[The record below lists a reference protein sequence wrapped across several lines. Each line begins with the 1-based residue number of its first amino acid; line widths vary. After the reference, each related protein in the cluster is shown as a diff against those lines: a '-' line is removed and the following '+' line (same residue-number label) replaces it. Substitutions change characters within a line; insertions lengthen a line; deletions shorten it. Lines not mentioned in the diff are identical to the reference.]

1 MKSIF
6 LINAFSGRGHLDSY
20 ARLYSRAL
28 LELGYRVILLA
39 ETDGGTADYLF
50 RNAPELTQSFSFA
63 SFEALRRFEG
73 APRPSRGDL
82 NLAQRARLIWNEEG
96 PSGIISGVA
105 RIAIRH
111 TSALVP
117 RGLRNQLARV
127 QRAVARSFLSTRVA
141 KRLGL
146 HAYFD
151 IGKIPFQHFVHYIE
165 RAATLPTASAPDL
178 VFFLYLDLM
187 AEQDRKVSV
196 LDGSGGA
203 PWAGILFHPRR
214 HRSDSA
220 APEGYF
226 RSRNARGGIFLVP
239 AIATYARALPHLTF
253 TMAPDVADLELP
265 QVPSELATEIRRRA
279 NGRTIVLQIGSI
291 TAHKGIS
298 TLIHVIKAADPNSFF
313 FAIIGEVYWGTFGS
327 EKGAIH
333 AFLAS
338 PPENVFF
345 SSGYI
350 PDERS
355 YNSLIAASDIVYA
368 VYKDFS
374 SSSNSLTKASGFRR
388 PILVAEDSL
397 MGERVRAFRIGAAA
411 PESDAH
417 AVLAELTSLAQ
428 RAGSDFAFA
437 SYQESYSLEKL
448 KSVLAIAVPAWLEGG
463 PSAGAATSFTGAN
476 DRHPRQ
482 PTDRQTT
489 NLDLQQPAEFNKQN
503 G

>member
-6 LINAFSGRGHLDSY
+6 LVNAFSGRGHLDSY

-28 LELGYRVILLA
+28 LELGYRVTLLA
-39 ETDGGTADYLF
+39 ETDGGTADYLS

-63 SFEALRRFEG
+63 SFEALRRFDG
-73 APRPSRGDL
+73 APCPSRGDL
-82 NLAQRARLIWNEEG
+82 NLVQRTRLIWNEEG

-105 RIAIRH
+105 RISIRQM
-111 TSALVP
+111 SALVP
-117 RGLRNQLARV
+117 HGFRLQVARAQRAIARGLLA
-127 QRAVARSFLSTRVA
+127 TRLA

-146 HAYFD
+146 PSYFD
-151 IGKIPFQHFVHYIE
+151 IGRIPFQHFVHYVE
-165 RAATLPTASAPDL
+165 KAAAFPPASAPDL

-187 AEQDRKVSV
+187 AEQERKISA
-196 LDGSGGA
+196 LDGPGGA

-220 APEGYF
+220 DAEGYF
-226 RSRNARGGIFLVP
+226 RSGNARGGIFLVP
-239 AIATYARALPHLTF
+239 AISAYAEALPHLKF
-253 TMAPDVADLELP
+253 AMAPDVADLELP
-265 QVPSELATEIRRRA
+265 QAPSELAAEIRRRA
-279 NGRTIVLQIGSI
+279 NGRTLVLQIGSI

-298 TLIHVIKAADPNSFF
+298 TLVDVIRAADPDRFF
-313 FAIIGEVYWGTFGS
+313 FAIIGEVYWGTFGPD
-327 EKGAIH
+327 KGAIH
-333 AFLAS
+333 AFLGS

-374 SSSNSLTKASGFRR
+374 SSSNSLTKASGFGR

-411 PESDAH
+411 PEGDAR
-417 AVLAELTSLAQ
+417 AVLAELTDLAQ

-437 SYQESYSLEKL
+437 SYQKSYSLEEL
-448 KSVLAIAVPAWLEGG
+448 KSVLAAAVPAWLERRPAAVTTTPAGG
-463 PSAGAATSFTGAN
+463 VQ
-476 DRHPRQ
+476 RHPAQ
-482 PTDRQTT
+482 PVDRRTR
-489 NLDLQQPAEFNKQN
+489 NLGLQQPAEFNKEN